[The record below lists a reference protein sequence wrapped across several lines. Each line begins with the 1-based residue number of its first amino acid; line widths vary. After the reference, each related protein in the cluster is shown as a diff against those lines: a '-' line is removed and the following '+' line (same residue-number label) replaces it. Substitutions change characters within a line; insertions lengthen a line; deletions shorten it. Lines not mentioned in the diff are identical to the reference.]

1 MGQLLNFSEEN
12 VEHTGMMGRKVFLH
26 GLTLRDGEQAPGM
39 VFGVEQK
46 LEITKSLSA
55 AGIQYIEAGFPATSK
70 MEQRGLKNNAN
81 AGLSLKITCLCS
93 GMGKDIDIAKLCDAD
108 GVIIELTVSYP
119 RIKYQ
124 LDWEVQRQ

>member
-1 MGQLLNFSEEN
+1 MNDTQRQQIEKLRAE
-12 VEHTGMMGRKVFLH
+12 
-26 GLTLRDGEQAPGM
+26 GLSYGKISDALGLSTNTIKTYCR
-39 VFGVEQK
+39 K